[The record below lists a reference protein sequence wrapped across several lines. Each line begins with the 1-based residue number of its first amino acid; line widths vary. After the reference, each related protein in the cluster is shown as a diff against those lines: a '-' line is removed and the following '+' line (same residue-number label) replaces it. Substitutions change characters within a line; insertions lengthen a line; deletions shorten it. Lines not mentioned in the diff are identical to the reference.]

1 MAKQKMR
8 LTLKAFDQRLLDQS
22 VVRIC
27 DTVKR
32 TGTRISGPVPLP
44 TEIRK
49 YTVLRSPFVNKD
61 SREQFEMRIHKRNI
75 DLYSPSTQTVDSLM
89 NMDLPSGVNIEIKM
103 L

>member
-1 MAKQKMR
+1 MARQKMR
-8 LTLKAFDQRLLDQS
+8 LSFKAFDHRLLDQS
-22 VVRIC
+22 VSRIC
-27 DTVKR
+27 DTVRR
-32 TGTRISGPVPLP
+32 TGTRISGPIPMP

-75 DLYSPSTQTVDSLM
+75 DLFNPSQQTVESLF